1 VWLLIIAFLSVLF
14 CNIEYDARENFMNFK
29 KRTVGQQSRERVKI
43 GSGSKKIIAVVH
55 LAGDLSDISTPLHR
69 GKKYTYMYTHV
80 YVHTLTQISRRPS
93 AATRNFVHER
103 PEDWLVVNP
112 ISACGFEVVFP
123 TRTSSSYHRCS
134 RCQGFL
140 GSSFFTLNNFPFGWT
155 IRVHP
160 TTVLSTI

>member
-1 VWLLIIAFLSVLF
+1 MARARTSWISKTNGRTTVAGKSENERRIEESHRRGSFGRRFIRHLLLF
-14 CNIEYDARENFMNFK
+14 
-29 KRTVGQQSRERVKI
+29 TG
-43 GSGSKKIIAVVH
+43 
-55 LAGDLSDISTPLHR
+55 
-69 GKKYTYMYTHV
+69 GKKYTYMCTHV
-80 YVHTLTQISRRPS
+80 YVHTPTQISRRPS

-160 TTVLSTI
+160 TTVLSTV